1 MVQVLESDTQR
12 NGFAS
17 YPGEVH
23 ALSYG
28 LIGGFIAGL
37 TYGTGYQKVGIGV
50 VLSII
55 GGALEIKRLEKISNS
70 SVVQELHKE
79 PQYTCGAIPV
89 GFALSILF
97 RIAIATLL

>member
-1 MVQVLESDTQR
+1 MVKILESDTDR
-12 NGFAS
+12 NGFLS

-55 GGALEIKRLEKISNS
+55 GGALEIKRLEKIANS
-70 SVVQELHKE
+70 SVVKELHKE
-79 PQYTCGAIPV
+79 PQYTLGAIPV
-89 GFALSILF
+89 GFA
-97 RIAIATLL
+97 IAIGLRVVVATLL